1 VWFYQHADKSNT
13 LTDVPESLPEPEE
26 GWEIELVRSLRRLG
40 RSYNTEKSY
49 RSWCKRFVRFS
60 RPEKPEN
67 LTMEHLTAFLDD
79 LAVKQRVSQ
88 GTQRQALNAL
98 VFWFRKVRSMEIP
111 EKLEFGK
118 ARIKKNLPVVLH
130 KNEVK
135 ALLEKLPGTYKLM
148 GQLQYGSGMRVSD
161 LLRLRVKDIDYE
173 NGYILVR
180 FGKGEKDRRVQL
192 PEKVVESLKVHM
204 AKLESLYHEDQAANL
219 PGVYLPSSL
228 ERKYPKAGEK
238 WIWQWVLLF
247 CATLVDVS
255 SQAPRYQAD
264 N

>member
-1 VWFYQHADKSNT
+1 
-13 LTDVPESLPEPEE
+13 
-26 GWEIELVRSLRRLG
+26 
-40 RSYNTEKSY
+40 
-49 RSWCKRFVRFS
+49 
-60 RPEKPEN
+60 
-67 LTMEHLTAFLDD
+67 MEHLTAFLDD

-192 PEKVVESLKVHM
+192 P
-204 AKLESLYHEDQAANL
+204 
-219 PGVYLPSSL
+219 
-228 ERKYPKAGEK
+228 
-238 WIWQWVLLF
+238 
-247 CATLVDVS
+247 
-255 SQAPRYQAD
+255 
-264 N
+264 